1 MTANNSKYRTTK
13 DIIIPKGSN
22 VIFVSR
28 MKQEATR
35 KAQAL
40 VNLGG
45 GRIYDWMMDFDA
57 ALEAGLIEEVK

>member
-45 GRIYDWMMDFDA
+45 GRILRLDDGFRRR
-57 ALEAGLIEEVK
+57 AGSWTD

>member
-1 MTANNSKYRTTK
+1 
-13 DIIIPKGSN
+13 
-22 VIFVSR
+22 

-45 GRIYDWMMDFDA
+45 GRIYDWIMDFDA
-57 ALEAGLIEEVK
+57 ALEAGLIEEVTWRWSR